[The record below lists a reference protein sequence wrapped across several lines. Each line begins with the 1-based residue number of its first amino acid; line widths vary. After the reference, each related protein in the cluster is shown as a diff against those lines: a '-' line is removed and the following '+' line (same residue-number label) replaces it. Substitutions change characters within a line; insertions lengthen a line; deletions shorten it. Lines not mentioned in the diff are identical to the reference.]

1 MIDTSTTSTSIKDKP
16 ITRWALVALWLLIA
30 VYLGYIYVQ
39 GVPLLFQSAA
49 APGDMPMG
57 NLDKVAFTLFDI
69 AIDIFLQL
77 GFILI
82 AVVLFV
88 RRSDDW
94 FAIFIS
100 IFMLTFGGRISN
112 IINIAATTPG
122 YETQAGLILALGDIS
137 IVLFVLLFPTGS
149 FSPKWMRYF
158 VPLLVLTMFGIY
170 VFPEAPFHWIKL
182 GTSKY
187 LIITS
192 SWYLISFFSSGYRY
206 WREAGVRQKQQMRWT
221 LLGTLSPFVWFLLFN
236 IIPALFQTQ
245 IDTSMLGSTI
255 YEILLRVSSL
265 FAFLLLPLFIT
276 LAISRSKL
284 FDIDL
289 LIHRSLIYGGLTV
302 GLVFVFALALGIMSL
317 IFRSVSSGEQS
328 MLAVT
333 ISAVGAGAFFQPA
346 HKKLKRLVERS
357 IYHIKIDYE
366 APTLDQPISHDQHQ
380 TAITLSNYKN
390 LKLIGRGGMASVY
403 RSEDPVT
410 GQRVAVKVLANNL
423 AEDNQFQRRFMR
435 EAETVSSLSHENIVR
450 ILNYGEEEGT
460 YFLVME
466 YLSGPNLHSLLK
478 DEGRINLDRSLIL
491 LKSIASAL
499 DYAHQRGFVHRDV
512 KPSNIMLDKSR
523 DAERAVLTDFGI
535 VKIAD
540 ANTRITASR
549 VLGTFDYIA
558 PEQIQSSEAVDGRAD
573 LYALGV
579 MTYQMLTGSVP
590 FQRPNTGAL
599 LLAHLTAPPPDVRE
613 MVPEMPSEVS
623 YAIQRAMAKMPEER
637 FDTALD
643 FINALDVI

>member
-16 ITRWALVALWLLIA
+16 VTRWSLVGVWLVIA
-30 VYLGYIYVQ
+30 AYVVYVYVQ
-39 GVPLLFQSAA
+39 ALPLVFAKTA
-49 APGDMPMG
+49 TPDDMPMG
-57 NLDKVAFTLFDI
+57 NLDQVALAAFGTL
-69 AIDIFLQL
+69 IDVFLLL
-77 GFILI
+77 GFALI

-100 IFMLTFGGRISN
+100 IFLLTFGGRISET
-112 IINIAATTPG
+112 INMAAVTPG
-122 YETQAGLILALGDIS
+122 YETQAGVILALGDIC
-137 IVLFVLLFPTGS
+137 IVLFVLLFPTGT
-149 FSPKWMRYF
+149 FSPKWIARFIPM
-158 VPLLVLTMFGIY
+158 LVVTMGGIY
-170 VFPEAPFHWIKL
+170 LFPNMSFHWGNL
-182 GTSKY
+182 SATSY
-187 LIITS
+187 LLITS
-192 SWYLISFFSSGYRY
+192 SWYLFSIIVSGYRY
-206 WREAGVRQKQQMRWT
+206 FREAGVHQKQQMRWMMI
-221 LLGTLSPFVWFLLFN
+221 GTLGPLIWFLLNNLVN
-236 IIPALFQTQ
+236 ILFSEQ
-245 IDTSMLGSTI
+245 IHAIMLGATI
-255 YEILLRVSSL
+255 HEIIVRVSSL
-265 FAFLLLPLFIT
+265 IAFMTLPLFIA

-302 GLVFVFALALGIMSL
+302 GLVFLFGVALGIMSL
-317 IFRSVSSGEQS
+317 IFRSFGTGEQS

-346 HKKLKRLVERS
+346 HRSLKRAVERT
-357 IYHIKIDYE
+357 IYKINIEYE
-366 APTLDQPISHDQHQ
+366 ETTASGGAISHDQPK
-380 TAITLSNYKN
+380 TDTTLSNYRD

-403 RSEDPVT
+403 RSKDPVT
-410 GQRVAVKVLANNL
+410 GQRVAVKVLSTNL
-423 AEDNQFQRRFMR
+423 ADDGQFQKRFMR
-435 EAETVSSLSHENIVR
+435 EAETISSLNHQNVVR

-460 YFLVME
+460 YFIVME
-466 YLSGPNLHSLLK
+466 YLNGPNLHRLLK
-478 DEGRINLDRSLIL
+478 EDGRLTLDRSLVV

-523 DAERAVLTDFGI
+523 GDERAVLTDFGI

-558 PEQIQSSEAVDGRAD
+558 PEQIQSSEEVDGRAD

-590 FQRPNTGAL
+590 FVRPNTGAL
-599 LLAHLTAPPPDVRE
+599 LLAHLSAPPPDICQI
-613 MVPEMPSEVS
+613 VPDVPHEVS
-623 YAIQRAMAKMPEER
+623 YAIQRAMAKRPEER
-637 FDTALD
+637 FDTATD
-643 FINALDVI
+643 FVNAMVV